1 MAKIMPKLI
10 TKPVTKPITKRIA
23 MWSGP
28 RNISTAMMRSWENRP
43 DCSVVD
49 EPFYAYYLQQS
60 QSPHPMFEQIMA
72 SQSADYDEVA
82 KDMVEG
88 ACDTQLQYQK
98 QMTHHMLPHC
108 DLTWTAHLS
117 HCFLIREPAQVVNS
131 YTNSRGECSAE
142 DIGIQRQ
149 FELYQAITAITGQN
163 IPVIDSNA
171 VLNHPER
178 VLTKLC
184 TALNIPFDMAMLSWP
199 KGKRDSDGVWASHW
213 YKSVEA
219 STHFARV
226 KQNKLSLSEGQQAVV
241 DEVMPYYEA
250 LKAHL
255 LQ

>member
-1 MAKIMPKLI
+1 MAKII
-10 TKPVTKPITKRIA
+10 TQAISKPVTKRIA

-60 QSPHPMFEQIMA
+60 QSPHPMFEQILT
-72 SQSADYDEVA
+72 SQSTDYNEVVRE
-82 KDMVEG
+82 MSEG
-88 ACDTQLQYQK
+88 RCNTQLQYQK
-98 QMTHHMLPHC
+98 QMTHHMLPDC
-108 DLTWTAHLS
+108 DLAWTAHLS

-142 DIGIQRQ
+142 DIGIKRQ
-149 FELYQAITAITGQN
+149 FELYQAITAITRQT

-171 VLNHPER
+171 VLNHPEQ

-184 TALNIPFDMAMLSWP
+184 AALNVPFTNAMLSWP
-199 KGKRDSDGVWASHW
+199 KGKRESDGIWASHW

-219 STHFARV
+219 SSQFAAV
-226 KQNKLSLSEGQQAVV
+226 KQRNFSLNKAQKMVV
-241 DEVMPYYEA
+241 DEVMPYYQG
-250 LKAHL
+250 LKQHL
-255 LQ
+255 L